1 MSLGNPLNTD
11 DQSNAHKLTF
21 QRLNIDKSMRG
32 DPVSVDY
39 NPKEL
44 AFTKRVNYADIAI
57 PGLDV
62 APLQFV
68 RGDAETVGIELLFD
82 TTSSGMG
89 ATAVSVV
96 DKFKSLYGLVKI
108 DGDMHTPP
116 IVRISWGDKNI
127 GYLPNAEDGTAQANV
142 FDAVVLSVDRKF
154 LLFTSTGTPVRA
166 VITMALKEYRSVAEQ
181 VAAINFRSPD
191 HTRIYTVREG
201 DNLPSIAAE
210 KYGDP
215 ARWRTI
221 AEHNGIRNVRQLTPG
236 LQLELPPLR

>member
-1 MSLGNPLNTD
+1 MSLSNPLTNAE
-11 DQSNAHKLTF
+11 QSNAHKLTF

-32 DPVSVDY
+32 DPVTVDY

-44 AFTKRVNYADIAI
+44 AFTKRANYADIAI

-68 RGDAETVGIELLFD
+68 RGDAETVGFELLFD
-82 TTSSGMG
+82 TTSHGMG
-89 ATAVSVV
+89 DRAVPVI
-96 DKFKSLYGLVKI
+96 DKFKALYGLVKI

-116 IVRISWGDKNI
+116 IVRLSWGDKNI
-127 GYLPNAEDGTAQANV
+127 GYLPNAENETAHANV
-142 FDAVVLSVDRKF
+142 FDAVVLSVERKF

-166 VITMALKEYRSVAEQ
+166 VVTMALKEYRSVAEQ

-191 HTRIYTVREG
+191 HTRIYTVMEG
-201 DNLPSIAAE
+201 DNLPSIAAK
-210 KYGDP
+210 KYSDP
-215 ARWRTI
+215 SYWRVI

-236 LQLELPPLR
+236 SQLELPPLR